1 VAEQVSTEQYLAYVE
16 EIFSHQG
23 TGGLENEQIADIAAK
38 HGADREAVLTALE
51 ENAHRPLVSVVA
63 QESLANG
70 ISGTP
75 TVFVDGERLGNE
87 AFQDVLEEAV
97 EANE

>member
-1 VAEQVSTEQYLAYVE
+1 M
-16 EIFSHQG
+16 EIASKHG
-23 TGGLENEQIADIAAK
+23 ADIAA
-38 HGADREAVLTALE
+38 ALE
-51 ENAHRPLVSVVA
+51 ENTWRPMVNVVS

-75 TVFVDGERLGNE
+75 TVFVDGERLGNQ
-87 AFQDVLEEAV
+87 AFQDALDEAV